1 MARPGVAT
9 ALVVEF
15 GGRPLPPKFVNTL
28 VEGYVDDSRTLPDL
42 FLLRFRDPDRVL
54 LEQAGLKI
62 GTEARLL
69 ARGGGDTAPKSLLKG
84 VVTALEVELDET
96 GTFTVVR
103 GLDESHRLF
112 RGRRVASYQNMT
124 LADICSQVAQR
135 AGLKPG
141 NVDVAG
147 PVLEHIAQPNVTDWE
162 FVSSLAEEAGAQ
174 AYVRDGQ
181 LHVTRPVEASGAPDG
196 SARADRDPLVLEM
209 GSNLLR
215 CRAGVSSAEQVS
227 EVEVRGWDVRTKQP
241 LVGRAPAGKSA
252 TLELGVSAADVTAP
266 FGEARFVVTDAA
278 YGAQAQVDQAAKA
291 LAERI
296 AGSFAELEAVIRG
309 NPEVR
314 AGSAVAL
321 NAVGAPFEGRYTVT
335 TSRHVFDPV
344 RGYETWLT
352 VCGQQER
359 SLFGLTGGGPG
370 AGRSG
375 AGAGA
380 GARCAGLVNGT
391 VTDTQDPEGS
401 GRVKVR
407 FPWLSDEYASDW
419 ARTAQSG
426 GTSGGEAF
434 IPEVG
439 DEVLVGFEHGHLD
452 RPYVLA
458 GLYNGKDR
466 PSQGSGAGGGAGS
479 GAGGG
484 SGSGNGGDAGGGPG
498 GAAGAAAG
506 AASGAPDTAGTG
518 ARAAG
523 PGPGSSGAF
532 AGTPLVDPTSGAVN
546 RRSIASKSGDQL
558 EILDSA
564 DGPQGVRLLTG
575 DGKLK
580 IDLDRRGTVIVINSD
595 GSVTIEAK
603 QQVSIKAARG
613 VALDGG
619 RGALELS
626 GDSVRLTS
634 RSGVRVDGG
643 NGEVELSTGGTVK
656 VRGAQVA
663 VDGTQRTDIKGG
675 GSLAINAPLVK
686 IN

>member
-1 MARPGVAT
+1 MTQQGVST

-15 GGRPLPPKFVNTL
+15 NGTPLPAKFVNTL

-54 LEQAGLKI
+54 LEQTGLKI
-62 GTEARLL
+62 GSEARLL
-69 ARGGGDTAPKSLLKG
+69 ARAGGDTAPKPLLEG

-96 GTFTVVR
+96 GTFTLVR
-103 GLDESHRLF
+103 GLDESHRLL

-124 LADICSQVAQR
+124 LSDICGQVAQR

-141 NVDVAG
+141 TVDVAG
-147 PVLEHIAQPNVTDWE
+147 PVIEHIAQPNVTDWE
-162 FVSSLAEEAGAQ
+162 FVRGLAEEAGAQ

-181 LHVTRPVEASGAPDG
+181 LHITRPAEASGAPDG
-196 SARADRDPLVLEM
+196 SARADRDPLVLEL
-209 GSNLLR
+209 GDNLLR
-215 CRAGVSSAEQVS
+215 CRAGVSAAEQVS
-227 EVEVRGWDVRTKQP
+227 EVEVRGWDIGAKQP
-241 LVGRAPAGKSA
+241 VVGRAPAGTSS
-252 TLELGVSAADVTAP
+252 TLELGVTAGEVSAP

-278 YGAQAQVDQAAKA
+278 YGAQAQVDRAAKA

-335 TSRHVFDPV
+335 SSRHVFDAV
-344 RGYETWLT
+344 RGYETWIT
-352 VCGQQER
+352 VSGQQER
-359 SLFGLTGGGPG
+359 SLFGLTGGGQGTAG
-370 AGRSG
+370 ASG
-375 AGAGA
+375 AGG
-380 GARCAGLVNGT
+380 RCAGLVSGT

-426 GTSGGEAF
+426 GTGGGEAF

-466 PSQGSGAGGGAGS
+466 PGGGA
-479 GAGGG
+479 AAPAGG
-484 SGSGNGGDAGGGPG
+484 SGDGGD
-498 GAAGAAAG
+498 
-506 AASGAPDTAGTG
+506 
-518 ARAAG
+518 
-523 PGPGSSGAF
+523 
-532 AGTPLVDPTSGAVN
+532 LVDPTTGAVN
-546 RRSIASKSGDQL
+546 RRAFASKSGNQL
-558 EILDSA
+558 ELLDA
-564 DGPQGVRLLTG
+564 ANGPQGVRLRTG
-575 DGKLK
+575 DGKLT
-580 IDLDRRGTVIVINSD
+580 IDLDRRDTAVVINSD

-603 QQVSIKAARG
+603 ERVSVKAAKGVALDAGGGALELTGDSVTVTSRSG

-619 RGALELS
+619 
-626 GDSVRLTS
+626 
-634 RSGVRVDGG
+634 
-643 NGEVELSTGGTVK
+643 NGKVALSTGGAVEVQGGQVTVNGS
-656 VRGAQVA
+656 R
-663 VDGTQRTDIKGG
+663 RTDVTSG
-675 GSLAINAPLVK
+675 GSVSVNAPLIK
-686 IN
+686 LN

>member
-1 MARPGVAT
+1 MAQQGVST
-9 ALVVEF
+9 ALTVEF
-15 GGRPLPPKFVNTL
+15 GGTPLPAKFVNTL

-69 ARGGGDTAPKSLLKG
+69 ARAGGDTAPKPLLEG
-84 VVTALEVELDET
+84 VVTALEVELDES

-124 LADICSQVAQR
+124 LADICGQVAQR

-141 NVDVAG
+141 PVDIAG
-147 PVLEHIAQPNVTDWE
+147 PVLEHIAQPNITDWE
-162 FVSSLAEEAGAQ
+162 FVRGLAEEAGAQ

-181 LHVTRPVEASGAPDG
+181 LHITKPAEAGGAPDA
-196 SARADRDPLVLEM
+196 SARADRDPLVLEL

-215 CRAGVSSAEQVS
+215 CRAGVSAAEQVS
-227 EVEVRGWDVRTKQP
+227 EVEVRGWDVQAKQP
-241 LVGRAPAGKSA
+241 LVGRAPAGSSP
-252 TLELGVSAADVTAP
+252 TLELGVTAAEVSAP

-296 AGSFAELEAVIRG
+296 AGSFAELDAVIRG

-335 TSRHVFDPV
+335 TSRHVFDAV
-344 RGYETWLT
+344 RGYETWIT
-352 VCGQQER
+352 VSGQQER
-359 SLFGLTGGGPG
+359 SVYGLTGGSP
-370 AGRSG
+370 AAASG
-375 AGAGA
+375 S
-380 GARCAGLVNGT
+380 RCAGLVSGT
-391 VTDTQDPEGS
+391 VTDTQDPDGS

-426 GTSGGEAF
+426 GTGGGEAF

-458 GLYNGKDR
+458 GLYNGQDR
-466 PSQGSGAGGGAGS
+466 PGGGGGGGSPSAGAPGVPGAPGASSASGTPGASGASGASGGAGGA
-479 GAGGG
+479 
-484 SGSGNGGDAGGGPG
+484 G
-498 GAAGAAAG
+498 GAAGTEG
-506 AASGAPDTAGTG
+506 GGE
-518 ARAAG
+518 
-523 PGPGSSGAF
+523 
-532 AGTPLVDPTSGAVN
+532 LVDPTTGAVN
-546 RRSIASKSGDQL
+546 RRAFASKSGNQL
-558 EILDSA
+558 ELLDA
-564 DGPQGVRLLTG
+564 ANGPQGVRIRTG
-575 DGKLK
+575 DGKLT
-580 IDLDRRGTVIVINSD
+580 IDLDRKGTAIVIGSD

-603 QQVSIKAARG
+603 EQVSIRAADG
-613 VALDGG
+613 VALDAG
-619 RGALELS
+619 RGALELN
-626 GDSVRLTS
+626 GESVTLTA
-634 RSGVRVDGG
+634 RKGVSVDGG
-643 NGEVELSTGGTVK
+643 TGKVGIAAQGPVEVKGGEVT
-656 VRGAQVA
+656 
-663 VDGTQRTDIKGG
+663 VDGSRRTEIKSG
-675 GSLAINAPLVK
+675 GSVNVNAPIVK
-686 IN
+686 LN

>member
-1 MARPGVAT
+1 MAPPGVAS

-15 GGRPLPPKFVNTL
+15 GGGPLPPKFVNTL

-54 LEQAGLKI
+54 LEQTGLKI
-62 GTEARLL
+62 GSEARLL
-69 ARGGGDTAPKSLLKG
+69 ARAGGDSAPKPLLKG

-124 LADICSQVAQR
+124 LADICAQVAQR

-141 NVDVAG
+141 TVDVAG

-162 FVSSLAEEAGAQ
+162 FIRDLAEEAGAQ
-174 AYVRDGQ
+174 AYVLDGQ
-181 LHVTRPVEASGAPDG
+181 LHITRPAEASGAPDG

-227 EVEVRGWDVRTKQP
+227 EVEVRGWDVQAKQP

-252 TLELGVSAADVTAP
+252 TLELGVSAAEVSAP

-278 YGAQAQVDQAAKA
+278 YGAQEQVDQAAKA

-335 TSRHVFDPV
+335 SSRHVFDPV

-352 VCGQQER
+352 VSGQQER

-370 AGRSG
+370 SG
-375 AGAGA
+375 GSGT
-380 GARCAGLVNGT
+380 GSGGGSRCAGLVSGT
-391 VTDTQDPEGS
+391 VTDTHDPDGS

-466 PSQGSGAGGGAGS
+466 PSQGSG
-479 GAGGG
+479 GGG
-484 SGSGNGGDAGGGPG
+484 SGGGTGGSGGGASGPG
-498 GAAGAAAG
+498 GVAGAVAAAVSGEPSTGGASPGAAAPE
-506 AASGAPDTAGTG
+506 AAAP
-518 ARAAG
+518 AA
-523 PGPGSSGAF
+523 
-532 AGTPLVDPTSGAVN
+532 PLVDPTSGAVN
-546 RRSIASKSGDQL
+546 RRSVASKSGNQL
-558 EILDSA
+558 EILDDA
-564 DGPQGVRLLTG
+564 NGPQGVRLLTG

-580 IDLDRRGTVIVINSD
+580 IDLDRKGTVIVINSD
-595 GSVTIEAK
+595 GSVNIEAK

-619 RGALELS
+619 QGTLELS
-626 GDSVRLTS
+626 GDSVTLTS
-634 RSGVRVDGG
+634 RSGVSVDGG
-643 NGEVELSTGGTVK
+643 NGEVKLSTGGTVD
-656 VRGAQVA
+656 VRGGTVA
-663 VDGTQRTDIKGG
+663 IDGTQRTDIKGG
-675 GSLAINAPLVK
+675 SSLAINAPLVK

>member
-1 MARPGVAT
+1 MAPPGVAS

-15 GGRPLPPKFVNTL
+15 GGGPLPPKFVNTL

-54 LEQAGLKI
+54 LEQTGLKI
-62 GTEARLL
+62 GSEARLL
-69 ARGGGDTAPKSLLKG
+69 ARAGGDTAPKPLLKG

-124 LADICSQVAQR
+124 LADICAQVAQR

-141 NVDVAG
+141 TVDVAG

-162 FVSSLAEEAGAQ
+162 FIRDLAEEAGAQ
-174 AYVRDGQ
+174 AYVLDGQ
-181 LHVTRPVEASGAPDG
+181 LHITRPAEASGAPDG
-196 SARADRDPLVLEM
+196 SARADRNPLVLEM

-227 EVEVRGWDVRTKQP
+227 EVEVRGWDVKTKQP

-252 TLELGVSAADVTAP
+252 TLELGVSAAEVSAP

-278 YGAQAQVDQAAKA
+278 YGAQEQVDQAAKA

-335 TSRHVFDPV
+335 SSRHVFDPV

-352 VCGQQER
+352 VSGQQER

-370 AGRSG
+370 SG
-375 AGAGA
+375 GSGT
-380 GARCAGLVNGT
+380 GSGGGSRCAGLVSGT
-391 VTDTQDPEGS
+391 VTDTHDPDGS

-466 PSQGSGAGGGAGS
+466 PSQGSGSGGS
-479 GAGGG
+479 GGG
-484 SGSGNGGDAGGGPG
+484 SGGETGGSGGVAGAVAAAVSGEPSTG
-498 GAAGAAAG
+498 GASPGSAAPEAAAP
-506 AASGAPDTAGTG
+506 AA
-518 ARAAG
+518 
-523 PGPGSSGAF
+523 
-532 AGTPLVDPTSGAVN
+532 PLVDPTSGAVN
-546 RRSIASKSGDQL
+546 RRSVASKSGNQL
-558 EILDSA
+558 EILDDA
-564 DGPQGVRLLTG
+564 NGPQGVRLLTG

-580 IDLDRRGTVIVINSD
+580 IDLDRKGTVIVINSD
-595 GSVTIEAK
+595 GSVNIEAK

-619 RGALELS
+619 QGTLELS
-626 GDSVRLTS
+626 GDSVTLTS
-634 RSGVRVDGG
+634 RSGVSVDGG
-643 NGEVELSTGGTVK
+643 NGEVKLSTGGTVD
-656 VRGAQVA
+656 VRGGTVA
-663 VDGTQRTDIKGG
+663 IDGTQRTDIKGG
-675 GSLAINAPLVK
+675 ASLAINAPLVK

>member
-1 MARPGVAT
+1 MAQPGVAT

-54 LEQAGLKI
+54 LEQTGLKI
-62 GTEARLL
+62 GSEARLL
-69 ARGGGDTAPKSLLKG
+69 ARAGGDTAPKPLLKG

-124 LADICSQVAQR
+124 LADICAQVAQR

-141 NVDVAG
+141 TVDVAG

-162 FVSSLAEEAGAQ
+162 FVRDLAEEAGAQ
-174 AYVRDGQ
+174 AYVLDGQ
-181 LHVTRPVEASGAPDG
+181 LHITRPAEASGAPDG
-196 SARADRDPLVLEM
+196 SARADRNPLVLEM

-227 EVEVRGWDVRTKQP
+227 EVEVRGWDIKTKQP

-252 TLELGVSAADVTAP
+252 TLELGVSAAEVSAP
-266 FGEARFVVTDAA
+266 FGEARFVVTDTA

-335 TSRHVFDPV
+335 SSRHVFDPV

-352 VCGQQER
+352 VSGQQER

-370 AGRSG
+370 SGGTG
-375 AGAGA
+375 AGSG
-380 GARCAGLVNGT
+380 GGSRCVGLVSGT
-391 VTDTQDPEGS
+391 VTDTHDPEGS

-466 PSQGSGAGGGAGS
+466 PSQGSSGGSGGTGGPGGGAGGAS
-479 GAGGG
+479 GPGASGPGAGAVPSAVAPATG
-484 SGSGNGGDAGGGPG
+484 SSAEPPAPG
-498 GAAGAAAG
+498 GE
-506 AASGAPDTAGTG
+506 
-518 ARAAG
+518 
-523 PGPGSSGAF
+523 
-532 AGTPLVDPTSGAVN
+532 LVDPTTGAVN
-546 RRSIASKSGDQL
+546 RRSIASKSGNQL
-558 EILDSA
+558 ELLDGA
-564 DGPQGVRLLTG
+564 NGPQGVRLLTG

-595 GSVTIEAK
+595 GSVNIEAK

-619 RGALELS
+619 QGTLELS
-626 GDSVRLTS
+626 GDSVTLTS

-643 NGEVELSTGGTVK
+643 NGEVKLSTGGTVD
-656 VRGAQVA
+656 VQGARVA
-663 VDGTQRTDIKGG
+663 VNGTQRTDIKGG
-675 GSLAINAPLVK
+675 SSLAINAPLVK

>member
-1 MARPGVAT
+1 MAQPGVAT

-54 LEQAGLKI
+54 LEQTGLKI
-62 GTEARLL
+62 GSEARLL
-69 ARGGGDTAPKSLLKG
+69 ARAGGDTALKPLLKG

-124 LADICSQVAQR
+124 LADICAQVAQR

-141 NVDVAG
+141 TVDVTG

-162 FVSSLAEEAGAQ
+162 FVRDLAEEAGAQ
-174 AYVRDGQ
+174 AYVLDGQ
-181 LHVTRPVEASGAPDG
+181 LHITRPAEASGAPDG
-196 SARADRDPLVLEM
+196 SARADRNPLVLEM

-215 CRAGVSSAEQVS
+215 CRAGVSCAEQVS
-227 EVEVRGWDVRTKQP
+227 EVEVRGWDIKTKQP

-252 TLELGVSAADVTAP
+252 TLELGVSAAEVSAP
-266 FGEARFVVTDAA
+266 FGEARFVVTDTA

-335 TSRHVFDPV
+335 SSRHVFDPV

-352 VCGQQER
+352 VSGQQER

-370 AGRSG
+370 PGGSG
-375 AGAGA
+375 AASGG
-380 GARCAGLVNGT
+380 GSRCVGLVSGT
-391 VTDTQDPEGS
+391 VTDTHDPESS

-458 GLYNGKDR
+458 CLYNGKDR
-466 PSQGSGAGGGAGS
+466 PSQGSGGGSGGGAGGAS
-479 GAGGG
+479 GAGV
-484 SGSGNGGDAGGGPG
+484 SAPPAGAGPST
-498 GAAGAAAG
+498 GAAPAAPP
-506 AASGAPDTAGTG
+506 APG
-518 ARAAG
+518 
-523 PGPGSSGAF
+523 
-532 AGTPLVDPTSGAVN
+532 LVDPTTGAVN
-546 RRSIASKSGDQL
+546 RRSIASKSGNQL
-558 EILDSA
+558 ELLDGA
-564 DGPQGVRLLTG
+564 GGPQGVRLLTG

-595 GSVTIEAK
+595 GSVNIEAK
-603 QQVSIKAARG
+603 QQVSIKAASG
-613 VALDGG
+613 VTLDGG
-619 RGALELS
+619 QGTLELS
-626 GDSVRLTS
+626 GDSVTLTS

-643 NGEVELSTGGTVK
+643 NGEVKLSTGGTVD
-656 VRGAQVA
+656 VQGAQVA
-663 VDGTQRTDIKGG
+663 VNGTQRTDIKGG
-675 GSLAINAPLVK
+675 SSLAINAPLVR

>member
-1 MARPGVAT
+1 MAQPGVAT

-54 LEQAGLKI
+54 LEQTGLKI
-62 GTEARLL
+62 GSEARLL
-69 ARGGGDTAPKSLLKG
+69 ARAGGDTAPKPLLKG

-124 LADICSQVAQR
+124 LADICAQVAQR

-141 NVDVAG
+141 TVDVAG

-162 FVSSLAEEAGAQ
+162 FVRDLAEEAGAQ
-174 AYVRDGQ
+174 AYVLDGQ
-181 LHVTRPVEASGAPDG
+181 LHITRPAEASGAPDG
-196 SARADRDPLVLEM
+196 SARADRNPLVLEM

-227 EVEVRGWDVRTKQP
+227 EVEVRGWDVKTKQP
-241 LVGRAPAGKSA
+241 LIGRAPAGKSA
-252 TLELGVSAADVTAP
+252 TLELGVSAAEVSAP

-335 TSRHVFDPV
+335 SSRHVFDPL

-352 VCGQQER
+352 VSGQQER

-370 AGRSG
+370 SGGSG
-375 AGAGA
+375 AGAG
-380 GARCAGLVNGT
+380 GGSRCAGLVSGT

-466 PSQGSGAGGGAGS
+466 PSQGSG
-479 GAGGG
+479 GGG
-484 SGSGNGGDAGGGPG
+484 SSAGGHGSGSSGGA
-498 GAAGAAAG
+498 GAAGATGAP
-506 AASGAPDTAGTG
+506 AASTADSAPGD
-518 ARAAG
+518 
-523 PGPGSSGAF
+523 
-532 AGTPLVDPTSGAVN
+532 PLVDPTSGAVN
-546 RRSIASKSGDQL
+546 RRSVASRSGNQL
-558 EILDSA
+558 ELLDGA
-564 DGPQGVRLLTG
+564 NGPQGVRLLTG

-595 GSVTIEAK
+595 GSVNIEAK

-619 RGALELS
+619 QGALELS
-626 GDSVRLTS
+626 GDSVTLTS
-634 RSGVRVDGG
+634 RSGIRVDGG
-643 NGEVELSTGGTVK
+643 NGEVKLSTGGTVD

-663 VDGTQRTDIKGG
+663 VNGTQRTDIKGG
-675 GSLAINAPLVK
+675 SSLAINAPLVK

>member
-1 MARPGVAT
+1 MAQQGVST
-9 ALVVEF
+9 ALTVEF
-15 GGRPLPPKFVNTL
+15 GGTPLPAKFVNTL

-69 ARGGGDTAPKSLLKG
+69 ARAGGGTEPKPLLEG
-84 VVTALEVELDET
+84 VVTALEVELDES

-124 LADICSQVAQR
+124 LADICGQVAQR

-141 NVDVAG
+141 PVDIAG
-147 PVLEHIAQPNVTDWE
+147 PVLEHIAQPNITDWE
-162 FVSSLAEEAGAQ
+162 FVRGLAEEAGAQ

-181 LHVTRPVEASGAPDG
+181 LHITKPAEAGGAPDA
-196 SARADRDPLVLEM
+196 SARADRDPLVLEL

-215 CRAGVSSAEQVS
+215 CRAGVSAAEQVS
-227 EVEVRGWDVRTKQP
+227 EVEVRGWDVQAKQP
-241 LVGRAPAGKSA
+241 LVGRAPAGSSP
-252 TLELGVSAADVTAP
+252 TLELGVTAAEVSAP

-314 AGSAVAL
+314 AGTAVAL

-335 TSRHVFDPV
+335 TSRHVFDAV
-344 RGYETWLT
+344 RGYETWIT
-352 VCGQQER
+352 VSGQQER
-359 SLFGLTGGGPG
+359 SLFGLTGGSPA
-370 AGRSG
+370 AGGS
-375 AGAGA
+375 
-380 GARCAGLVNGT
+380 RCAGLVSGT

-426 GTSGGEAF
+426 GTGGGEAF

-458 GLYNGKDR
+458 GLYNGQDR
-466 PSQGSGAGGGAGS
+466 PGGGGGGGSPSAGAPGASSTSGTPGAPGASGASGGAGGAGGGGE
-479 GAGGG
+479 
-484 SGSGNGGDAGGGPG
+484 
-498 GAAGAAAG
+498 
-506 AASGAPDTAGTG
+506 
-518 ARAAG
+518 
-523 PGPGSSGAF
+523 
-532 AGTPLVDPTSGAVN
+532 LVDPTTGAVN
-546 RRSIASKSGDQL
+546 RRAFASKSGNQL
-558 EILDSA
+558 ELLDA
-564 DGPQGVRLLTG
+564 ANGPQGVRLRTG
-575 DGKLK
+575 DGKLT
-580 IDLDRRGTVIVINSD
+580 IDLDRKGTAIVIGSD

-603 QQVSIKAARG
+603 EQVSIRAADG
-613 VALDGG
+613 VALDAG
-619 RGALELS
+619 RGSLELA
-626 GDSVRLTS
+626 GESVTLTA
-634 RSGVRVDGG
+634 RKGVSVDGG
-643 NGEVELSTGGTVK
+643 TGKVGIAAQGPVEVRGGEVT
-656 VRGAQVA
+656 
-663 VDGTQRTDIKGG
+663 VDGSRRTEIRSG
-675 GSLAINAPLVK
+675 GSVNVNAPMVK
-686 IN
+686 LN

>member
-1 MARPGVAT
+1 MAQPGVAT

-54 LEQAGLKI
+54 LEQTGLKI
-62 GTEARLL
+62 GSEARLL
-69 ARGGGDTAPKSLLKG
+69 ARAGGGTAPKPLLKG
-84 VVTALEVELDET
+84 VVTALEVELDDT

-124 LADICSQVAQR
+124 LADICAQVAQR

-141 NVDVAG
+141 TVDVAG

-162 FVSSLAEEAGAQ
+162 FVRDLAEEAGAQ
-174 AYVRDGQ
+174 AYVVDGQ
-181 LHVTRPVEASGAPDG
+181 LHITRPAEASGAPDG
-196 SARADRDPLVLEM
+196 SARADRNPLVLEM

-227 EVEVRGWDVRTKQP
+227 EVEVRGWDVKTKQP

-252 TLELGVSAADVTAP
+252 RLDLGVSAAEVSAP

-314 AGSAVAL
+314 AGSTVAL

-335 TSRHVFDPV
+335 SSRHVFDPV

-352 VCGQQER
+352 VSGQQER

-370 AGRSG
+370 SGGSG
-375 AGAGA
+375 AGSG
-380 GARCAGLVNGT
+380 GGSRCAGLVSGT
-391 VTDTQDPEGS
+391 VTDTHDPEGS

-466 PSQGSGAGGGAGS
+466 PSQGSGGG
-479 GAGGG
+479 GGG
-484 SGSGNGGDAGGGPG
+484 SGSGSGGGQG
-498 GAAGAAAG
+498 GGVAAAVAGAVAG
-506 AASGAPDTAGTG
+506 DPAAS
-518 ARAAG
+518 AATSEST
-523 PGPGSSGAF
+523 P
-532 AGTPLVDPTSGAVN
+532 GTPLVDPTSGAVN
-546 RRSIASKSGDQL
+546 RRSLASKSGNQL
-558 EILDSA
+558 ELLDDA
-564 DGPQGVRLLTG
+564 NGPQGVRLLTG

-580 IDLDRRGTVIVINSD
+580 IDLDSRGTVIVINSD
-595 GSVTIEAK
+595 GSVHIEAK

-619 RGALELS
+619 QGTLELS
-626 GDSVRLTS
+626 GDSVTLTS

-643 NGEVELSTGGTVK
+643 NGEVKLTAGGTVH
-656 VRGAQVA
+656 VQGAQVA
-663 VDGTQRTDIKGG
+663 VSGTQRTDIKGG
-675 GSLAINAPLVK
+675 SSLAINAPLVK

>member
-1 MARPGVAT
+1 MAQQGVST
-9 ALVVEF
+9 ALTVEF
-15 GGRPLPPKFVNTL
+15 GGTPLPAKFVNTL

-69 ARGGGDTAPKSLLKG
+69 ARAGGGTEPKPLLEG
-84 VVTALEVELDET
+84 VVTALEVELDES

-124 LADICSQVAQR
+124 LADICGQVAQR

-141 NVDVAG
+141 PVDIAG
-147 PVLEHIAQPNVTDWE
+147 PVLEHIAQPNITDWE
-162 FVSSLAEEAGAQ
+162 FVRGLAEEAGAQ

-181 LHVTRPVEASGAPDG
+181 LHITKPAEAGGAPDA
-196 SARADRDPLVLEM
+196 SARADRDPLVLEL

-215 CRAGVSSAEQVS
+215 CRAGVSAAEQVS
-227 EVEVRGWDVRTKQP
+227 EVEVRGWDVQAKQP
-241 LVGRAPAGKSA
+241 LVGRAPAGSSP
-252 TLELGVSAADVTAP
+252 TLELGVTAAEVSAP

-314 AGSAVAL
+314 AGTAVAL

-335 TSRHVFDPV
+335 TSRHVFDAV
-344 RGYETWLT
+344 RGYETWIT
-352 VCGQQER
+352 VSGQQER
-359 SLFGLTGGGPG
+359 SLFGLTGGSPA
-370 AGRSG
+370 AGGS
-375 AGAGA
+375 
-380 GARCAGLVNGT
+380 RCAGLVSGT

-426 GTSGGEAF
+426 GTGGGEAF

-458 GLYNGKDR
+458 GLYNGQDR
-466 PSQGSGAGGGAGS
+466 PGGGGGGGSPSAGVPGAPGASSTSGTPGAPGASGASGASGGAGGAGGAGGGGE
-479 GAGGG
+479 
-484 SGSGNGGDAGGGPG
+484 
-498 GAAGAAAG
+498 
-506 AASGAPDTAGTG
+506 
-518 ARAAG
+518 
-523 PGPGSSGAF
+523 
-532 AGTPLVDPTSGAVN
+532 LVDPTTGAVN
-546 RRSIASKSGDQL
+546 RRAFASKSGNQL
-558 EILDSA
+558 ELLDA
-564 DGPQGVRLLTG
+564 ANGPQGVRLRTG
-575 DGKLK
+575 DGKLT
-580 IDLDRRGTVIVINSD
+580 IDLDRKGTAIVIGSD

-603 QQVSIKAARG
+603 EQVSIRAADG
-613 VALDGG
+613 VALDAG
-619 RGALELS
+619 RGSLELA
-626 GDSVRLTS
+626 GESVTLTA
-634 RSGVRVDGG
+634 RKGVSVDGG
-643 NGEVELSTGGTVK
+643 TGKVGIAAQGPVEVRGGEVT
-656 VRGAQVA
+656 
-663 VDGTQRTDIKGG
+663 VDGSRRTEIRSG
-675 GSLAINAPLVK
+675 GSVNVNAPMVK
-686 IN
+686 LN

>member
-1 MARPGVAT
+1 MAQSGVAT

-15 GGRPLPPKFVNTL
+15 GGSPLPAKFVNTL

-54 LEQAGLKI
+54 LEQTGLKI
-62 GTEARLL
+62 GSEARLL
-69 ARGGGDTAPKSLLKG
+69 ARAGGDSAPKPLLKG

-124 LADICSQVAQR
+124 LADICAQVAQR

-141 NVDVAG
+141 TVDVAG

-162 FVSSLAEEAGAQ
+162 FIRDLAEEAGAQ
-174 AYVRDGQ
+174 AYVLDGQ
-181 LHVTRPVEASGAPDG
+181 LHITRPAEASGAPDG

-227 EVEVRGWDVRTKQP
+227 EVEVRGWDVKAKQP

-252 TLELGVSAADVTAP
+252 TLELGVSAAEVSAP

-335 TSRHVFDPV
+335 SSRHVFDPV

-352 VCGQQER
+352 VSGQQER

-370 AGRSG
+370 SG
-375 AGAGA
+375 GPGT
-380 GARCAGLVNGT
+380 GSGGGSRCAGLVSGT
-391 VTDTQDPEGS
+391 VTDTHDPEGS

-466 PSQGSGAGGGAGS
+466 PSQGSGGGGG
-479 GAGGG
+479 GGG
-484 SGSGNGGDAGGGPG
+484 SGSAPA
-498 GAAGAAAG
+498 GAAGAVAG
-506 AASGAPDTAGTG
+506 AVTGAPDTSGSAPESAGAPSSTRPAGPSTG
-518 ARAAG
+518 VRSPPRAATG
-523 PGPGSSGAF
+523 WNSWT
-532 AGTPLVDPTSGAVN
+532 TPTA
-546 RRSIASKSGDQL
+546 RRAYACSPATES
-558 EILDSA
+558 
-564 DGPQGVRLLTG
+564 
-575 DGKLK
+575 
-580 IDLDRRGTVIVINSD
+580 
-595 GSVTIEAK
+595 
-603 QQVSIKAARG
+603 
-613 VALDGG
+613 
-619 RGALELS
+619 
-626 GDSVRLTS
+626 
-634 RSGVRVDGG
+634 
-643 NGEVELSTGGTVK
+643 
-656 VRGAQVA
+656 
-663 VDGTQRTDIKGG
+663 
-675 GSLAINAPLVK
+675 
-686 IN
+686 

>member
-1 MARPGVAT
+1 MTGQGVAS

-15 GGRPLPPKFVNTL
+15 DGTPLPAKFVNTL

-54 LEQAGLKI
+54 LQQTGLKI
-62 GTEARLL
+62 GSEARLL
-69 ARGGGDTAPKSLLKG
+69 ARAGGDTAPKPLLEG

-103 GLDESHRLF
+103 GLDESHRLL

-124 LADICSQVAQR
+124 LADICGQVAQR

-141 NVDVAG
+141 TVDVAG
-147 PVLEHIAQPNVTDWE
+147 PVIEHLAQPNVTDWE
-162 FVSSLAEEAGAQ
+162 FVRGLAEEAGAQ

-181 LHVTRPVEASGAPDG
+181 LHITRPAEASGAPDG
-196 SARADRDPLVLEM
+196 SARADRNPLVLEL
-209 GSNLLR
+209 GDNLLR
-215 CRAGVSSAEQVS
+215 CRAGVSAAEQVS
-227 EVEVRGWDVRTKQP
+227 EVEVRGWDVAAKQP
-241 LVGRAPAGKSA
+241 VIGRAPAGTSS
-252 TLELGVSAADVTAP
+252 TLELGVTAAEVSAP

-278 YGAQAQVDQAAKA
+278 YGAQAQVDRAAKA

-296 AGSFAELEAVIRG
+296 AGSFAELEAAIRG

-335 TSRHVFDPV
+335 SSRHVFDAV
-344 RGYETWLT
+344 RGYETWIT
-352 VCGQQER
+352 VSGQQER
-359 SLFGLTGGGPG
+359 SLFGLTGGGGQG
-370 AGRSG
+370 AAAASG
-375 AGAGA
+375 GG
-380 GARCAGLVNGT
+380 GRCAGLVSGT

-426 GTSGGEAF
+426 GTGGGEAF

-466 PSQGSGAGGGAGS
+466 PG
-479 GAGGG
+479 GGG
-484 SGSGNGGDAGGGPG
+484 SGGGGGAPATGGTPAEGGD
-498 GAAGAAAG
+498 
-506 AASGAPDTAGTG
+506 
-518 ARAAG
+518 
-523 PGPGSSGAF
+523 
-532 AGTPLVDPTSGAVN
+532 LVDPTTGAVN
-546 RRSIASKSGDQL
+546 RRAFASKSGNQL
-558 EILDSA
+558 ELLDA
-564 DGPQGVRLLTG
+564 ANGPQGVRLRTG
-575 DGKLK
+575 DGKLT
-580 IDLDRRGTVIVINSD
+580 IDLDRRGTAVVINSD

-603 QQVSIKAARG
+603 EQVSVKAAKG
-613 VALDGG
+613 VALDAG
-619 RGALELS
+619 RGALELA
-626 GDSVRLTS
+626 GDSVTVTS
-634 RSGVRVDGG
+634 RSGVSLDGG
-643 NGEVELSTGGTVK
+643 NGKVALSTGGAVE
-656 VRGAQVA
+656 VRGGQVT
-663 VDGTQRTDIKGG
+663 VNGTQRTDVKSG
-675 GSLAINAPLVK
+675 GSVAVNAPMITL
-686 IN
+686 N

>member
-1 MARPGVAT
+1 MAQQGVST

-15 GGRPLPPKFVNTL
+15 GGTPLPAKFVNTL

-69 ARGGGDTAPKSLLKG
+69 ARAGGGTAPTPLLEG

-124 LADICSQVAQR
+124 LADICGQVAQR

-141 NVDVAG
+141 PVDIAG

-162 FVSSLAEEAGAQ
+162 FVRGLAEEAGAQ
-174 AYVRDGQ
+174 AYVREGQ
-181 LHVTRPVEASGAPDG
+181 LHITRPAEAGSAPDT
-196 SARADRDPLVLEM
+196 SARAERDPLVLEL

-215 CRAGVSSAEQVS
+215 CRAGISAAEQVS
-227 EVEVRGWDVRTKQP
+227 EVEVRGWDVQAKQP
-241 LVGRAPAGKSA
+241 LVGRAPAGTSS
-252 TLELGVSAADVTAP
+252 TLELGVTAAEVSAP

-278 YGAQAQVDQAAKA
+278 YGTQAQVDQAAKA

-335 TSRHVFDPV
+335 ASRHVFDAV
-344 RGYETWLT
+344 RGYETWIT
-352 VCGQQER
+352 VSGQQER
-359 SLFGLTGGGPG
+359 SLFGLTNSVT
-370 AGRSG
+370 SG
-375 AGAGA
+375 AGS
-380 GARCAGLVNGT
+380 RCTGLVSGT

-426 GTSGGEAF
+426 GTGGGEAF

-458 GLYNGKDR
+458 GLYNGQDR
-466 PSQGSGAGGGAGS
+466 PGGGSSQEPGGGGA
-479 GAGGG
+479 
-484 SGSGNGGDAGGGPG
+484 D
-498 GAAGAAAG
+498 
-506 AASGAPDTAGTG
+506 
-518 ARAAG
+518 
-523 PGPGSSGAF
+523 
-532 AGTPLVDPTSGAVN
+532 LVDPTSGAVN
-546 RRSIASKSGDQL
+546 RRAFASRSGNQL
-558 EILDSA
+558 ELLDA
-564 DGPQGVRLLTG
+564 ANGPQGVRLRTG
-575 DGKLK
+575 DGKLT
-580 IDLDRRGTVIVINSD
+580 IDLDRKGGAIVIGSD

-603 QQVSIKAARG
+603 EQVSIRAADG
-613 VALDGG
+613 VALDAG
-619 RGALELS
+619 RGTLELA
-626 GDSVRLTS
+626 GEGVTLTS
-634 RSGVRVDGG
+634 RQGISLNGG
-643 NGEVELSTGGTVK
+643 NGTVGISTDGSVE
-656 VRGAQVA
+656 VRGGEVT
-663 VDGTQRTDIKGG
+663 VDGTRRTDVRSA
-675 GSLAINAPLVK
+675 GSVNVNAPMVK
-686 IN
+686 LN

>member
-1 MARPGVAT
+1 MAQPGVAT

-54 LEQAGLKI
+54 LEQTGLKI
-62 GTEARLL
+62 GSEARLL
-69 ARGGGDTAPKSLLKG
+69 ARAGGDTAPKPLLKG
-84 VVTALEVELDET
+84 VVTALEVELDDT

-124 LADICSQVAQR
+124 LTDICSQVAQR

-141 NVDVAG
+141 TVDVAG

-162 FVSSLAEEAGAQ
+162 FVRDLAEEAGAQ
-174 AYVRDGQ
+174 AYVLDGQ
-181 LHVTRPVEASGAPDG
+181 LHITRPAEASGAPDG
-196 SARADRDPLVLEM
+196 SARADRNPLVLEM

-227 EVEVRGWDVRTKQP
+227 EVEVRGWDVKTKQP

-252 TLELGVSAADVTAP
+252 TLDLGVSAAEVSAP

-314 AGSAVAL
+314 AGSTVAL

-335 TSRHVFDPV
+335 SSRHVFDPV

-352 VCGQQER
+352 VSGQQER

-370 AGRSG
+370 SGGSG
-375 AGAGA
+375 AGSRG
-380 GARCAGLVNGT
+380 GSRCAGLVSGT
-391 VTDTQDPEGS
+391 VTDTHDPEGS

-466 PSQGSGAGGGAGS
+466 PSQGSGGGGGNGS
-479 GAGGG
+479 GGGV
-484 SGSGNGGDAGGGPG
+484 A
-498 GAAGAAAG
+498 AAVAGAVAGDPATSAAT
-506 AASGAPDTAGTG
+506 SESAP
-518 ARAAG
+518 
-523 PGPGSSGAF
+523 
-532 AGTPLVDPTSGAVN
+532 GTPLVDPTSGAVN
-546 RRSIASKSGDQL
+546 RRSLASKSGNQL
-558 EILDSA
+558 ELLDDA
-564 DGPQGVRLLTG
+564 NGPQGVRLLTG

-580 IDLDRRGTVIVINSD
+580 IDLDSRGTVIVINSD
-595 GSVTIEAK
+595 GSVNIEAK

-619 RGALELS
+619 QGTLELS
-626 GDSVRLTS
+626 GDSVTLTS

-643 NGEVELSTGGTVK
+643 NGEVKLSTGGTVD
-656 VRGAQVA
+656 VQGAQVA
-663 VDGTQRTDIKGG
+663 VNGTQRTDIKGG
-675 GSLAINAPLVK
+675 SSLAINAPLVK

>member
-1 MARPGVAT
+1 MAQQGVST
-9 ALVVEF
+9 ALTVEF
-15 GGRPLPPKFVNTL
+15 DGTPLPAKFVNTL

-69 ARGGGDTAPKSLLKG
+69 ARAGGGTEPKPLLEG
-84 VVTALEVELDET
+84 VVTALEVELDES

-124 LADICSQVAQR
+124 LADICGQVAQR

-141 NVDVAG
+141 PVDIAG
-147 PVLEHIAQPNVTDWE
+147 PVLEHIAQPNITDWE
-162 FVSSLAEEAGAQ
+162 FVRGLAEEAGAQ

-181 LHVTRPVEASGAPDG
+181 LHITKPAEAGGAPDA
-196 SARADRDPLVLEM
+196 SARADRDPLVLEL

-215 CRAGVSSAEQVS
+215 CRAGVSAAEQVS
-227 EVEVRGWDVRTKQP
+227 EVEVRGWDVRAKQP
-241 LVGRAPAGKSA
+241 LVGRAPAGSSP
-252 TLELGVSAADVTAP
+252 TLELGVTAAEVSAP

-335 TSRHVFDPV
+335 TSRHVFDAV
-344 RGYETWLT
+344 RGYETWIT
-352 VCGQQER
+352 VSGQQER
-359 SLFGLTGGGPG
+359 SLFGLTGGSPAA
-370 AGRSG
+370 AGG
-375 AGAGA
+375 G
-380 GARCAGLVNGT
+380 RCAGLVSGT

-426 GTSGGEAF
+426 GTGGGEAF

-458 GLYNGKDR
+458 GLYNGQDR
-466 PSQGSGAGGGAGS
+466 PGGGGSPSAGTPGAPGTPSASSASSAFSASGGAGGAGGG
-479 GAGGG
+479 
-484 SGSGNGGDAGGGPG
+484 DA
-498 GAAGAAAG
+498 
-506 AASGAPDTAGTG
+506 
-518 ARAAG
+518 
-523 PGPGSSGAF
+523 
-532 AGTPLVDPTSGAVN
+532 LVDPTTGAVN
-546 RRSIASKSGDQL
+546 RRAFASKSGNQL
-558 EILDSA
+558 ELLDA
-564 DGPQGVRLLTG
+564 ANGPQGVRLRTG
-575 DGKLK
+575 DGKLT
-580 IDLDRRGTVIVINSD
+580 IDLDRKGTAIVIGSD

-603 QQVSIKAARG
+603 EQVSIRAADG
-613 VALDGG
+613 VALEAG

-626 GDSVRLTS
+626 GESVTLTA
-634 RSGVRVDGG
+634 RKGVSVDGG
-643 NGEVELSTGGTVK
+643 TGKVGIAAQGPVEVRGGEVTVEGS
-656 VRGAQVA
+656 R
-663 VDGTQRTDIKGG
+663 RTEIRSG
-675 GSLAINAPLVK
+675 GSVNVNASMIKL
-686 IN
+686 N

>member
-1 MARPGVAT
+1 MAQQGVST
-9 ALVVEF
+9 ALTVEF
-15 GGRPLPPKFVNTL
+15 GGTPLPAKFVNTL

-69 ARGGGDTAPKSLLKG
+69 ARAGGGTEPKPLLEG
-84 VVTALEVELDET
+84 VVTALEVELDES

-124 LADICSQVAQR
+124 LADICGQVAQR

-141 NVDVAG
+141 PVDIAG

-162 FVSSLAEEAGAQ
+162 FVRGLAEEAGAQ

-181 LHVTRPVEASGAPDG
+181 LHITKPAEAGGAPDA
-196 SARADRDPLVLEM
+196 SARADRDPLVLEL

-215 CRAGVSSAEQVS
+215 CRAGVSAAEQVS
-227 EVEVRGWDVRTKQP
+227 EVEVRGWDVRAKQP
-241 LVGRAPAGKSA
+241 LVGRAPAGTSP
-252 TLELGVSAADVTAP
+252 TLELGVTAAEVSAP

-278 YGAQAQVDQAAKA
+278 YGAQAEVDQAAKA

-335 TSRHVFDPV
+335 TSRHVFDAV
-344 RGYETWLT
+344 RGYETWIT
-352 VCGQQER
+352 VSGQQER
-359 SLFGLTGGGPG
+359 SLFGLTGGFPA
-370 AGRSG
+370 AGGS
-375 AGAGA
+375 
-380 GARCAGLVNGT
+380 RCAGLVSGT

-407 FPWLSDEYASDW
+407 FPWLSEEYASDW

-426 GTSGGEAF
+426 GTGGGEAF

-458 GLYNGKDR
+458 GLYNGVDR
-466 PSQGSGAGGGAGS
+466 PGGGGGGPSAGAPGPSRASGASGASGAAGAPGAAAAAGSGGAGGAGGGGE
-479 GAGGG
+479 
-484 SGSGNGGDAGGGPG
+484 
-498 GAAGAAAG
+498 
-506 AASGAPDTAGTG
+506 
-518 ARAAG
+518 
-523 PGPGSSGAF
+523 
-532 AGTPLVDPTSGAVN
+532 LVDPTTGAVN
-546 RRSIASKSGDQL
+546 RRAFASKSGNQL
-558 EILDSA
+558 ELLDA
-564 DGPQGVRLLTG
+564 ANGPQGVRLRTG
-575 DGKLK
+575 DGKLT
-580 IDLDRRGTVIVINSD
+580 IDLDRKGTAIVIGSD

-603 QQVSIKAARG
+603 EQVSIRAGDG
-613 VALDGG
+613 VALDAGG
-619 RGALELS
+619 GTLELT
-626 GDSVRLTS
+626 GESVTLTA
-634 RSGVRVDGG
+634 RKGVSVDGG
-643 NGEVELSTGGTVK
+643 TGKVGLAAQGPVEVRGGEVTVDGSRGTEIRSGGSVK
-656 VRGAQVA
+656 V
-663 VDGTQRTDIKGG
+663 
-675 GSLAINAPLVK
+675 NAPMVK
-686 IN
+686 LN

>member
-1 MARPGVAT
+1 MAQQGVST
-9 ALVVEF
+9 ALTVEF
-15 GGRPLPPKFVNTL
+15 GGTPLPAKFVNTL

-69 ARGGGDTAPKSLLKG
+69 ARAGGDTAPKPLLEG
-84 VVTALEVELDET
+84 VVTALEVELDES

-124 LADICSQVAQR
+124 LADICGQVAQR

-141 NVDVAG
+141 PVDIAG
-147 PVLEHIAQPNVTDWE
+147 PVLEHIAQPNITDWE
-162 FVSSLAEEAGAQ
+162 FVRGLAEEAGAQ

-181 LHVTRPVEASGAPDG
+181 LHITKPAEAGGAPDA
-196 SARADRDPLVLEM
+196 SARADRDPLVLEL

-215 CRAGVSSAEQVS
+215 CRAGVSAAEQVS
-227 EVEVRGWDVRTKQP
+227 EVEVRGWDVQAKQP
-241 LVGRAPAGKSA
+241 LVGRAPAGSSP
-252 TLELGVSAADVTAP
+252 TLELGVTAAEVSAP

-296 AGSFAELEAVIRG
+296 AGSFAELDAVIRG

-335 TSRHVFDPV
+335 TSRHVFDAV
-344 RGYETWLT
+344 RGYETWIT
-352 VCGQQER
+352 VSGQQER
-359 SLFGLTGGGPG
+359 SVYGLTGGSP
-370 AGRSG
+370 AAASG
-375 AGAGA
+375 S
-380 GARCAGLVNGT
+380 RCAGLVSGT
-391 VTDTQDPEGS
+391 VTDTQDPDGS

-426 GTSGGEAF
+426 GTGGGEAF

-458 GLYNGKDR
+458 GLYNGQDR
-466 PSQGSGAGGGAGS
+466 PGGGGGGGSPSAGAPGAPGASSASGTPGASGASGASGGAGGA
-479 GAGGG
+479 
-484 SGSGNGGDAGGGPG
+484 G
-498 GAAGAAAG
+498 GAAGTEG
-506 AASGAPDTAGTG
+506 GGE
-518 ARAAG
+518 
-523 PGPGSSGAF
+523 
-532 AGTPLVDPTSGAVN
+532 LVDPTTGAVN
-546 RRSIASKSGDQL
+546 RRAFASKSGNQL
-558 EILDSA
+558 ELLDA
-564 DGPQGVRLLTG
+564 ANGPQGVRIRTG
-575 DGKLK
+575 DGKLT
-580 IDLDRRGTVIVINSD
+580 IDLDRKGTAIVIGSD

-603 QQVSIKAARG
+603 EQVSIRAADG
-613 VALDGG
+613 VALDAG
-619 RGALELS
+619 RGALELN
-626 GDSVRLTS
+626 GERVTLTA
-634 RSGVRVDGG
+634 RKGVSVDGG
-643 NGEVELSTGGTVK
+643 TGKVGIAAQGPVEVKGGEVT
-656 VRGAQVA
+656 
-663 VDGTQRTDIKGG
+663 VDGSRRTEIKSG
-675 GSLAINAPLVK
+675 GSVNVNAPIVK
-686 IN
+686 LN

>member
-1 MARPGVAT
+1 MAQPGVAT

-15 GGRPLPPKFVNTL
+15 GGSPLPPKFVNTL

-54 LEQAGLKI
+54 LEQTGLKI
-62 GTEARLL
+62 GSEARLL
-69 ARGGGDTAPKSLLKG
+69 ARAGGDSAPKPLLKG

-124 LADICSQVAQR
+124 LADICAQVAQR

-141 NVDVAG
+141 TVDVAG

-162 FVSSLAEEAGAQ
+162 FIRDLAEEAGAQ
-174 AYVRDGQ
+174 AYVLDGR
-181 LHVTRPVEASGAPDG
+181 LHITRPAEASGAPDG

-227 EVEVRGWDVRTKQP
+227 EVEVRGWDVKAKQP

-252 TLELGVSAADVTAP
+252 TLELGVSAAEVTAP

-335 TSRHVFDPV
+335 SSRHVFDPV

-352 VCGQQER
+352 VSGQQER

-370 AGRSG
+370 SGG
-375 AGAGA
+375 AGG
-380 GARCAGLVNGT
+380 GGGSRCAGLVSGT

-466 PSQGSGAGGGAGS
+466 PSQGSGS
-479 GAGGG
+479 GGG
-484 SGSGNGGDAGGGPG
+484 SGGGGPAGGGPG
-498 GAAGAAAG
+498 GVAGAVAG
-506 AASGAPDTAGTG
+506 AVTGESSASGPASEPAPG
-518 ARAAG
+518 A
-523 PGPGSSGAF
+523 
-532 AGTPLVDPTSGAVN
+532 PLVDPTSGAVN
-546 RRSIASKSGDQL
+546 RRSVASKSGNQL
-558 EILDSA
+558 EILDDA
-564 DGPQGVRLLTG
+564 NGPQGVRLLTG

-580 IDLDRRGTVIVINSD
+580 IDLDRKGTVIVINSD
-595 GSVTIEAK
+595 GSVNIEAK

-619 RGALELS
+619 QGTLELS
-626 GDSVRLTS
+626 GDSVTLKS
-634 RSGVRVDGG
+634 RSGVSVDGG
-643 NGEVELSTGGTVK
+643 NGEVKLATGGTVT

-675 GSLAINAPLVK
+675 SSLSVNAPMVK

>member
-1 MARPGVAT
+1 MAQPGVAT

-15 GGRPLPPKFVNTL
+15 DGRPLPPGSVNTL

-54 LEQAGLKI
+54 LEKTGLKI
-62 GTEARLL
+62 GSEARLL
-69 ARGGGDTAPKSLLKG
+69 ARAGSDTEPKPLLKG

-124 LADICSQVAQR
+124 LADICAQVAQR
-135 AGLKPG
+135 AGLKAG
-141 NVDVAG
+141 TVDVAG
-147 PVLEHIAQPNVTDWE
+147 PVLEHIAQPNITDWE
-162 FVSSLAEEAGAQ
+162 FVRDLAEEAGAQ
-174 AYVRDGQ
+174 AYVLDGQ
-181 LHVTRPVEASGAPDG
+181 LHITRPAEASGAPDG
-196 SARADRDPLVLEM
+196 SARAERNALVLEM

-227 EVEVRGWDVRTKQP
+227 EVEVRGWDIKAKQP
-241 LVGRAPAGKSA
+241 LVGRAPAGKST
-252 TLELGVSAADVTAP
+252 TLELGVSAAEVSAP

-335 TSRHVFDPV
+335 SSRHVFDPL

-352 VCGQQER
+352 VSGQQER

-370 AGRSG
+370 AGGPG
-375 AGAGA
+375 AGAG
-380 GARCAGLVNGT
+380 GGSRCVGLVNGT

-466 PSQGSGAGGGAGS
+466 PSQGSSGSGGGSGGGSGDGGGAS

-484 SGSGNGGDAGGGPG
+484 E
-498 GAAGAAAG
+498 
-506 AASGAPDTAGTG
+506 AASG
-518 ARAAG
+518 
-523 PGPGSSGAF
+523 GSPAQG
-532 AGTPLVDPTSGAVN
+532 GKLVDPTTGEVN
-546 RRSIASKSGDQL
+546 RRSIASRSGNQL
-558 EILDSA
+558 ELLDGA

-580 IDLDRRGTVIVINSD
+580 IDLDRRGTAIVINSD

-603 QQVSIKAARG
+603 QQVSIKAAHG

-619 RGALELS
+619 QGKLELS
-626 GDSVRLTS
+626 GDSVTLTS

-643 NGEVELSTGGTVK
+643 NGEVKLSTGGTVD
-656 VRGAQVA
+656 VQGAQVA
-663 VDGTQRTDIKGG
+663 VNGTQRTEIKAG
-675 GSLAINAPLVK
+675 GSLAVNAPLVK

>member
-1 MARPGVAT
+1 MAQQGVST
-9 ALVVEF
+9 ALTVEF
-15 GGRPLPPKFVNTL
+15 GGTPLPAKFVNTL

-54 LEQAGLKI
+54 LEQTGLKI

-69 ARGGGDTAPKSLLKG
+69 ARAGGGTEPKPLLEG
-84 VVTALEVELDET
+84 VVTALEVELDDS

-124 LADICSQVAQR
+124 LADICGQVAQR

-141 NVDVAG
+141 PVDIAG
-147 PVLEHIAQPNVTDWE
+147 PVLEHIAQPNITDWE
-162 FVSSLAEEAGAQ
+162 FVRGLAEEAGAQ

-181 LHVTRPVEASGAPDG
+181 LHITKPAEAGGAPDA
-196 SARADRDPLVLEM
+196 SARAERDPLVLEL

-215 CRAGVSSAEQVS
+215 CRAGVSAAEQVS
-227 EVEVRGWDVRTKQP
+227 EVEVRGWDVQAKQP
-241 LVGRAPAGKSA
+241 LVGRAPAGSSP
-252 TLELGVSAADVTAP
+252 TLELGVTAAEVSAP

-296 AGSFAELEAVIRG
+296 AGSFAELDAVIRG

-314 AGSAVAL
+314 AGTAVAL

-335 TSRHVFDPV
+335 TSRHVFDAV
-344 RGYETWLT
+344 RGYETWIT
-352 VCGQQER
+352 VSGQQER
-359 SLFGLTGGGPG
+359 SVYGLTGGSP
-370 AGRSG
+370 AAASG
-375 AGAGA
+375 S
-380 GARCAGLVNGT
+380 RCAGLVSGT

-426 GTSGGEAF
+426 GTGGGEAF

-458 GLYNGKDR
+458 GLYNGQDR
-466 PSQGSGAGGGAGS
+466 PGGGGGGGSPAAGAPGVPGASGASGAPGAPGAAGASGGAGGTGGAGGGGE
-479 GAGGG
+479 
-484 SGSGNGGDAGGGPG
+484 
-498 GAAGAAAG
+498 
-506 AASGAPDTAGTG
+506 
-518 ARAAG
+518 
-523 PGPGSSGAF
+523 
-532 AGTPLVDPTSGAVN
+532 LVDPTTGAVN
-546 RRSIASKSGDQL
+546 RRAFASKSGNQL
-558 EILDSA
+558 ELLDA
-564 DGPQGVRLLTG
+564 ANGPQGVRLRTG
-575 DGKLK
+575 DGKLT
-580 IDLDRRGTVIVINSD
+580 IDLDRKGTAIVIGSD

-603 QQVSIKAARG
+603 EQVSIRAADG
-613 VALDGG
+613 VALEAG
-619 RGALELS
+619 RGALELT
-626 GDSVRLTS
+626 GESVTLTA
-634 RSGVRVDGG
+634 RKGVSVDGG
-643 NGEVELSTGGTVK
+643 TGKVGIAAQGPVEVRGGEVT
-656 VRGAQVA
+656 
-663 VDGTQRTDIKGG
+663 VDGSRRTEIRSG
-675 GSLAINAPLVK
+675 GSVNVNAPMVK
-686 IN
+686 LN

>member
-1 MARPGVAT
+1 MAQQGVST
-9 ALVVEF
+9 ALTVEF
-15 GGRPLPPKFVNTL
+15 GGTPLPAKFLNTL

-69 ARGGGDTAPKSLLKG
+69 ARAGGGTEPKPLLEG
-84 VVTALEVELDET
+84 VVTALEVELDES

-124 LADICSQVAQR
+124 LADICGQVAQR

-141 NVDVAG
+141 PVDIAG
-147 PVLEHIAQPNVTDWE
+147 PVLEHIAQPNITDWE
-162 FVSSLAEEAGAQ
+162 FVRGLAEEAGAQ

-181 LHVTRPVEASGAPDG
+181 LHITKPAEAGGAPDA
-196 SARADRDPLVLEM
+196 SARAERDPLVLEL

-215 CRAGVSSAEQVS
+215 CRAGVSAAEQVS
-227 EVEVRGWDVRTKQP
+227 EVEVRGWDVQAKQP
-241 LVGRAPAGKSA
+241 LVGRAPAGTSP
-252 TLELGVSAADVTAP
+252 TLELGVTAAEVSAP

-314 AGSAVAL
+314 AGTAVAL

-335 TSRHVFDPV
+335 TSRHVFDAV
-344 RGYETWLT
+344 RGYETWIT
-352 VCGQQER
+352 VSGQQER
-359 SLFGLTGGGPG
+359 SLFGLTGGSP
-370 AGRSG
+370 AGGGS
-375 AGAGA
+375 
-380 GARCAGLVNGT
+380 RCAGLVSGT

-426 GTSGGEAF
+426 GTGGGEAF

-458 GLYNGKDR
+458 GLYNGQDR
-466 PSQGSGAGGGAGS
+466 PGGGGGGGSPSAGAPGAPGAPGSPGASSASGVPGAPGASGASGGAGGGGE
-479 GAGGG
+479 
-484 SGSGNGGDAGGGPG
+484 
-498 GAAGAAAG
+498 
-506 AASGAPDTAGTG
+506 
-518 ARAAG
+518 
-523 PGPGSSGAF
+523 
-532 AGTPLVDPTSGAVN
+532 LVDPTTGAVN
-546 RRSIASKSGDQL
+546 RRAFASKSGNQL
-558 EILDSA
+558 ELLDA
-564 DGPQGVRLLTG
+564 ANGPQGVRLRTG
-575 DGKLK
+575 DGKLT
-580 IDLDRRGTVIVINSD
+580 IDLDRKGTAIVIGSD

-603 QQVSIKAARG
+603 EQVSIRAADG
-613 VALDGG
+613 VALDAG
-619 RGALELS
+619 RGALELN
-626 GDSVRLTS
+626 GESVTLTA
-634 RSGVRVDGG
+634 RKGVSVDGG
-643 NGEVELSTGGTVK
+643 TGKVGIAAQGPVEVRGGEVT
-656 VRGAQVA
+656 
-663 VDGTQRTDIKGG
+663 VDGSRRTEIKSG
-675 GSLAINAPLVK
+675 GSVNVNAPMVK
-686 IN
+686 LN

>member
-1 MARPGVAT
+1 MAQQGVST
-9 ALVVEF
+9 ALTVEF
-15 GGRPLPPKFVNTL
+15 GGTPLAAKFVNTL

-69 ARGGGDTAPKSLLKG
+69 ARAGGDTAPKPLLEG
-84 VVTALEVELDET
+84 VVTALEVELDES

-124 LADICSQVAQR
+124 LADICGQVAQR

-141 NVDVAG
+141 PVDIAG
-147 PVLEHIAQPNVTDWE
+147 PVLEHIAQPNITDWE
-162 FVSSLAEEAGAQ
+162 FVRGLAEEAGAQ

-181 LHVTRPVEASGAPDG
+181 LHITKPAEAGGAPDA
-196 SARADRDPLVLEM
+196 SARADRDPLVLEL

-215 CRAGVSSAEQVS
+215 CRAGVSAAEQVS
-227 EVEVRGWDVRTKQP
+227 EVEVRGWDVQAKQP
-241 LVGRAPAGKSA
+241 LVGRAPAGSSP
-252 TLELGVSAADVTAP
+252 TLELGVTAAEVSAP

-296 AGSFAELEAVIRG
+296 AGSFAELDAVIRG

-335 TSRHVFDPV
+335 TSRHVFDAV
-344 RGYETWLT
+344 RGYETWIT
-352 VCGQQER
+352 VSGQQER
-359 SLFGLTGGGPG
+359 SVYGLTGGSP
-370 AGRSG
+370 AAASG
-375 AGAGA
+375 S
-380 GARCAGLVNGT
+380 RCAGLVSGT
-391 VTDTQDPEGS
+391 VTDTQDPDGS

-426 GTSGGEAF
+426 GTGGGEAF

-458 GLYNGKDR
+458 GLYNGQDR
-466 PSQGSGAGGGAGS
+466 PGGGG
-479 GAGGG
+479 GGG
-484 SGSGNGGDAGGGPG
+484 SPSAGAPGAPGASGVPGASSASGTPGAPGAPGASGGAG
-498 GAAGAAAG
+498 GAAGAEG
-506 AASGAPDTAGTG
+506 GGE
-518 ARAAG
+518 
-523 PGPGSSGAF
+523 
-532 AGTPLVDPTSGAVN
+532 LVDPTTGAVN
-546 RRSIASKSGDQL
+546 RRAFASKSGNQL
-558 EILDSA
+558 ELLDA
-564 DGPQGVRLLTG
+564 ANGPQGVRLRTG
-575 DGKLK
+575 DGKLT
-580 IDLDRRGTVIVINSD
+580 IDLDRKGTAIVIGSD

-603 QQVSIKAARG
+603 EQVSIRAADG
-613 VALDGG
+613 VALDAG
-619 RGALELS
+619 RGVLELN
-626 GDSVRLTS
+626 GESVTLTA
-634 RSGVRVDGG
+634 RKGVSVDGG
-643 NGEVELSTGGTVK
+643 TGKVGIAAQGPVEVKGGEVT
-656 VRGAQVA
+656 
-663 VDGTQRTDIKGG
+663 VDGSRRTEIKSG
-675 GSLAINAPLVK
+675 GSVNVNAPIVK
-686 IN
+686 LN

>member
-1 MARPGVAT
+1 MAQPGVAT

-54 LEQAGLKI
+54 LEQTGLKI
-62 GTEARLL
+62 GSEARLL
-69 ARGGGDTAPKSLLKG
+69 ARAGGDTAPKPLLKG

-124 LADICSQVAQR
+124 LADICAQVAQR

-141 NVDVAG
+141 TVDVAG

-162 FVSSLAEEAGAQ
+162 FVRDLAEEAGAQ
-174 AYVRDGQ
+174 AYVLDGQ
-181 LHVTRPVEASGAPDG
+181 LHITRPAEASGAPDG
-196 SARADRDPLVLEM
+196 SARADRNPLVLEM

-227 EVEVRGWDVRTKQP
+227 EVEVRGWDVKTKQP
-241 LVGRAPAGKSA
+241 LIGRAPAGKSA
-252 TLELGVSAADVTAP
+252 TLELGVSAAEVSAP

-335 TSRHVFDPV
+335 SSRHVFDPL

-352 VCGQQER
+352 VSGQQER

-370 AGRSG
+370 SGGSG
-375 AGAGA
+375 AGAG
-380 GARCAGLVNGT
+380 GGSRCAGLVSGT

-466 PSQGSGAGGGAGS
+466 PSQGSG
-479 GAGGG
+479 GGG
-484 SGSGNGGDAGGGPG
+484 SGSSAGGHGSG
-498 GAAGAAAG
+498 SSGGAGAAGAT
-506 AASGAPDTAGTG
+506 GAPAVSTADS
-518 ARAAG
+518 A
-523 PGPGSSGAF
+523 PGD
-532 AGTPLVDPTSGAVN
+532 PLVDPTSGAVN
-546 RRSIASKSGDQL
+546 RRSVASRSGNQL
-558 EILDSA
+558 ELLDGA
-564 DGPQGVRLLTG
+564 NGPQGVRLLTG

-595 GSVTIEAK
+595 GSVNIEAK

-619 RGALELS
+619 QGALELS
-626 GDSVRLTS
+626 GDSVTLTS

-643 NGEVELSTGGTVK
+643 NGEVKLSTGGTVD

-663 VDGTQRTDIKGG
+663 VNGTQRTDIKGG
-675 GSLAINAPLVK
+675 SSLAINAPLVK

>member
-1 MARPGVAT
+1 M
-9 ALVVEF
+9 EF
-15 GGRPLPPKFVNTL
+15 GGTPLPAKFVNTL

-69 ARGGGDTAPKSLLKG
+69 ARAGGDTAPKPLLEG
-84 VVTALEVELDET
+84 VVTALEVELDES

-124 LADICSQVAQR
+124 LADICGQVAQR

-141 NVDVAG
+141 PVDVAG
-147 PVLEHIAQPNVTDWE
+147 PVLEHIAQPNITDWE
-162 FVSSLAEEAGAQ
+162 FVRGLAEEAGAQ

-181 LHVTRPVEASGAPDG
+181 LHITRPAEAGGAPDA
-196 SARADRDPLVLEM
+196 SARADRDPLVLEL

-215 CRAGVSSAEQVS
+215 CRAGVSAAEQVS
-227 EVEVRGWDVRTKQP
+227 EVEVRGWDVQAKQP
-241 LVGRAPAGKSA
+241 LVGRAPAGSSP
-252 TLELGVSAADVTAP
+252 TLELGVTAAEVSAP

-335 TSRHVFDPV
+335 TSRHVFDAV
-344 RGYETWLT
+344 RGYETWIT
-352 VCGQQER
+352 VSGQQER
-359 SLFGLTGGGPG
+359 SLYGLTNST
-370 AGRSG
+370 SG
-375 AGAGA
+375 AGGS
-380 GARCAGLVNGT
+380 RCAGLVSGT

-426 GTSGGEAF
+426 GTGGGEAF

-458 GLYNGKDR
+458 GLYNGQDR
-466 PSQGSGAGGGAGS
+466 PGGGVGSPSAGAPGALGAAGGG
-479 GAGGG
+479 
-484 SGSGNGGDAGGGPG
+484 DE
-498 GAAGAAAG
+498 
-506 AASGAPDTAGTG
+506 
-518 ARAAG
+518 
-523 PGPGSSGAF
+523 
-532 AGTPLVDPTSGAVN
+532 LVDPTSGAVN
-546 RRSIASKSGDQL
+546 RRAFASKSGNQL
-558 EILDSA
+558 ELLDA
-564 DGPQGVRLLTG
+564 ANGPQGVRLRTG
-575 DGKLK
+575 DGKLT
-580 IDLDRRGTVIVINSD
+580 IDLDRKGTAIVIGSD

-603 QQVSIKAARG
+603 EQVSIRATDG
-613 VALDGG
+613 VALDAG
-619 RGALELS
+619 RGALELA
-626 GDSVRLTS
+626 GESVTLTA
-634 RSGVRVDGG
+634 RKGVSVDGG
-643 NGEVELSTGGTVK
+643 TGKVGIAAQGPVEVRGGEVT
-656 VRGAQVA
+656 
-663 VDGTQRTDIKGG
+663 VDGSRRTEVRSG
-675 GSLAINAPLVK
+675 GSVTVNAPMVK
-686 IN
+686 LN